1 MYIGGLRRVVRDG
14 LFVPREMVDG
24 AKIVD
29 IQAGAFI
36 VPLEWSLYA
45 AENFERELIELFKK
59 YNFIRDEKE
68 IKTI

>member
-14 LFVPREMVDG
+14 LFVTRDMTNG

-45 AENFERELIELFKK
+45 AENFEKELIELFKK
-59 YNFIRDEKE
+59 YNFIQEESE

>member
-14 LFVPREMVDG
+14 LFVPREM
-24 AKIVD
+24 VD